1 MDQAL
6 SDIGV
11 ISAYRFTGDG
21 AGKKLDVANIEA
33 EVADKTGWLWLHFN
47 LSNRLCHDWLT
58 SRVPMSDA
66 GRETLLD
73 ADEHIRLDIF
83 GEEITAVLP
92 DLHQEFLQEGDDLV
106 RVHFAISPRL
116 VVTARRKPLRAIEL
130 VRRAIDMGRK
140 FPTPVSLFDAI
151 VDQFADVIDRY
162 SASLGEELD
171 TVENHVLHDE
181 IDEQRMRLGRIRL
194 QAIRTRRQLSQMRA
208 LFHRAEMRE
217 DIESEP
223 LLTAMRKLA
232 QKFDALDYEFS
243 ALYER
248 ARLLQDE
255 IAGRMT
261 EITNQRL
268 FTLSV
273 LTACMLPSTL
283 VTGFFGMNTK
293 DMPFQT
299 GDGGTWWALVIVIL
313 AGGLTWWLLRRTK
326 AL

>member
-1 MDQAL
+1 MDQAIA
-6 SDIGV
+6 DIGI
-11 ISAYRFTGDG
+11 ISAYRFAQDG
-21 AGKKLDVANIEA
+21 SATKPDFANLDTEL
-33 EVADKTGWLWLHFN
+33 ADPRGWLWLHFN
-47 LSNRLCHDWLT
+47 LSNRRCHDWLARSVT
-58 SRVPMSDA
+58 LSDIA
-66 GRETLLD
+66 RETLLD

-83 GEEITAVLP
+83 GDEIAGVLP

-130 VRRAIDMGRK
+130 VRRAVDMGRR
-140 FPTPVSLFDAI
+140 FPNPVSLFDAI

-162 SASLGEELD
+162 SASLGDELD

-181 IDEQRMRLGRIRL
+181 IDEQRMKLGRIRL
-194 QAIRTRRQLSQMRA
+194 QAIRTRRQLSQIRA
-208 LFHRAEMRE
+208 LFHRVEMRE
-217 DIESEP
+217 DVESET
-223 LLTAMRKLA
+223 LLSAMRKLA

-243 ALYER
+243 AIYER

-261 EITNQRL
+261 AITNRRL

-299 GDGGTWWALVIVIL
+299 GDGGTWYALLFVVL